1 MDVVEL
7 DRERPRYRLR
17 RMLRDFD
24 VIERAPRDRPI
35 PMVSAPWLPGP
46 RAHAIHYPHERPV
59 AVHLWSH
66 FECFPAV
73 ESMLYRWV
81 VDDEHLEGTDGRRG
95 DDQ

>member
-1 MDVVEL
+1 MAVAAHIVDL

-24 VIERAPRDRPI
+24 IIERATGSHPI
-35 PMVSAPWLPGP
+35 PMVSAPWLNGP
-46 RAHAIHYPHERPV
+46 RQHAIHFPRERPV

-81 VDDEHLEGTDGRRG
+81 VDDEYVEGDAGA
-95 DDQ
+95 